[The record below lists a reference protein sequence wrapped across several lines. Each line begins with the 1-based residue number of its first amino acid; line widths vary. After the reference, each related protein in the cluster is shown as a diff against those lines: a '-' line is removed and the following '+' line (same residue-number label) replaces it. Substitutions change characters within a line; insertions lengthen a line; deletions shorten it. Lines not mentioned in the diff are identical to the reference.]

1 MIYIIKQEGLYQNK
15 VTVSLASTII
25 VKWPIAAGYYGITVV
40 PRQIEDNGCAKSW
53 RGGGVKKVK
62 QMKLCANGSYNFQ
75 HVGSC
80 CVPLHV
86 AKRLTSVKLCATI
99 PKNMQQHAITES
111 SAV

>member
-1 MIYIIKQEGLYQNK
+1 MVVQN
-15 VTVSLASTII
+15 L
-25 VKWPIAAGYYGITVV
+25 GG
-40 PRQIEDNGCAKSW
+40 G
-53 RGGGVKKVK
+53 GGGVKKVK
-62 QMKLCANGSYNFQ
+62 QIKLCANGSYNFQ

-99 PKNMQQHAITES
+99 PMQQHAITES

>member
-25 VKWPIAAGYYGITVV
+25 VKWSIVQNLGG
-40 PRQIEDNGCAKSW
+40 GGG
-53 RGGGVKKVK
+53 GGGVKKVK
-62 QMKLCANGSYNFQ
+62 QIKLCANGSYNFQ

-111 SAV
+111 SVV

>member
-25 VKWPIAAGYYGITVV
+25 VKWPIAAGYYSSPKTNR
-40 PRQIEDNGCAKSW
+40 RQWLCKILGGA
-53 RGGGVKKVK
+53 GGGVKKVK

>member
-1 MIYIIKQEGLYQNK
+1 ML
-15 VTVSLASTII
+15 L
-25 VKWPIAAGYYGITVV
+25 GITVV

-53 RGGGVKKVK
+53 GGGGGVKKVK

-99 PKNMQQHAITES
+99 PMQQHAITES

>member
-25 VKWPIAAGYYGITVV
+25 VKWPIAAGYYSSPKTNR
-40 PRQIEDNGCAKSW
+40 RQWLCKIL
-53 RGGGVKKVK
+53 GGG
-62 QMKLCANGSYNFQ
+62 
-75 HVGSC
+75 VGSC

-86 AKRLTSVKLCATI
+86 AKRLTSVNLCATI

>member
-25 VKWPIAAGYYGITVV
+25 VKWPIAAGYYSSPKTNR
-40 PRQIEDNGCAKSW
+40 RQWLCKILGGE
-53 RGGGVKKVK
+53 GGVKKVK